1 MKNWMQA
8 LRDSLVPGAIASLTT
23 GAMLAWR
30 GRLDSGSAL
39 APINA
44 STHVVWGDQAAQVA
58 GCTLRHTLPGLAINT
73 SACLWWA
80 LVLQKLFGTKVD
92 EGGLPHAIMAGVA
105 TAGLSYLVDYR
116 LLPRRL
122 SPGWELNLTPRSLA
136 LALTAMGAGLALG
149 SWLSAHPER
158 QDVPA

>member
-8 LRDSLVPGAIASLTT
+8 LRDSLKPGAIASLTT

-44 STHVVWGDQAAQVA
+44 STHVVWGDQAAQVG
-58 GCTLRHTLPGLAINT
+58 GCTLRHTLPGLAINAG
-73 SACLWWA
+73 ACLWWA

-92 EGGLPHAIMAGVA
+92 EGGLPRALMAGAA
-105 TAGLSYLVDYR
+105 TAGLSYLVDYH

-122 SPGWELNLTPRSLA
+122 SPGWELSLTPRSLA

-149 SWLSAHPER
+149 SWLSTHPER
-158 QDVPA
+158 QPASA

>member
-30 GRLDSGSAL
+30 GQRDSGSAL

-44 STHVVWGDQAAQVA
+44 STHVLWGDQAAQVA
-58 GCTLRHTLPGLAINT
+58 GCTLRHTLPGLAINAG
-73 SACLWWA
+73 ACLWWA
-80 LVLQKLFGTKVD
+80 LILQKLFGTTVD
-92 EGGLPHAIMAGVA
+92 AGGLPRALMAGAA
-105 TAGLSYLVDYR
+105 TAGLSYVVDYR

-122 SPGWELNLTPRSLA
+122 SPGWELSLTPRSLILG
-136 LALTAMGAGLALG
+136 LAAMGAGLALG
-149 SWLSAHPER
+149 SWLIAHPER
-158 QDVPA
+158 QPAPA